1 MRLVCFGD
9 DEQARCVLV
18 DSVDYAGTSHAANAG
33 ALPLAMVQ
41 KRVHQRTVGIA
52 SRGMDHKTR
61 RLVDDDQMLVLLGY
75 GQRNHLWSCHR
86 LRGGRD
92 RDFNLFGLPYLEIDR
107 ALWRERA

>member
-33 ALPLAMVQ
+33 ELPLAMVQ
-41 KRVHQRTVGIA
+41 KRVHQRPVGIA

-61 RLVDDDQMLVLLGY
+61 RLVDDDQMLVLIGY
-75 GQRNHLWSCHR
+75 GERN
-86 LRGGRD
+86 
-92 RDFNLFGLPYLEIDR
+92 I
-107 ALWRERA
+107 LWRCLRFDGDRKSTRLNSSH